1 MMLMTAVH
9 AVLSTMFPL
18 HNTLLQATTTLLRL
32 QATTTLPRLQA
43 VTTLPRLQR
52 AGRAMRCLMMA
63 GCRWHVTCDV
73 LRVTFN
79 V

>member
-1 MMLMTAVH
+1 MEGAGMMLRTAVH
-9 AVLSTMFPL
+9 AALSTMFPL
-18 HNTLLQATTTLLRL
+18 HNTLLQATTTLL
-32 QATTTLPRLQA
+32 RLQA

>member
-1 MMLMTAVH
+1 MEGAGMMLMTAVH

-18 HNTLLQATTTLLRL
+18 HNTLL

-73 LRVTFN
+73 
-79 V
+79 

>member
-1 MMLMTAVH
+1 MEGAGMMLRTAVH
-9 AVLSTMFPL
+9 AALSTIFPL
-18 HNTLLQATTTLLRL
+18 HNTL
-32 QATTTLPRLQA
+32 LQA